1 MFSGFKETTQYS
13 GAKARHGKAGSGEG
27 RAQPD
32 CYPEEFGGF
41 LSMPRLYIVRSIR
54 MMSYF
59 TSFDV
64 IGASEGG
71 DFDILHFTEQG
82 KLTFRISTLRTG
94 HNL

>member
-1 MFSGFKETTQYS
+1 
-13 GAKARHGKAGSGEG
+13 
-27 RAQPD
+27 
-32 CYPEEFGGF
+32 
-41 LSMPRLYIVRSIR
+41 